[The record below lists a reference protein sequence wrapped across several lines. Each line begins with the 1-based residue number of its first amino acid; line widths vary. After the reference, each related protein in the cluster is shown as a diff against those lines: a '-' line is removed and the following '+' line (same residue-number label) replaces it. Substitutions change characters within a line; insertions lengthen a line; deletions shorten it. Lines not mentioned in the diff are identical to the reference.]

1 MQQNLRDRKLSMKA
15 KDILTVTSVALGTAT
30 LTVATFWSGPL
41 DAGID
46 AAPPATIAKPSLVS
60 HGVEMTIA
68 AVGGQVFKAGE
79 QPVFEL
85 TAVNRTNQDAGA
97 AVCVAMTCSAPAD
110 PLSRVIRMP
119 STLWQQEQVVTL
131 KPGETKVYG
140 LSTRTN
146 LPANNL
152 ISVSLREVDPK
163 GIGNSERADGV
174 RAARPFQPGIV
185 ALSFSTVAPGRV
197 PAFASVKSPN

>member
-1 MQQNLRDRKLSMKA
+1 MKT

-46 AAPPATIAKPSLVS
+46 TALPATIAKPSLVS

-68 AVGGQVFKAGE
+68 AAGGQVFKAGE

-85 TAVNRTNQDAGA
+85 TAVNTTNQA
-97 AVCVAMTCSAPAD
+97 ASASVCVAMTCSAPAD

-119 STLWQQEQVVTL
+119 STLWQQEQLVTL
-131 KPGETKVYG
+131 KPGETKVLQ

-146 LPANNL
+146 LPANSL
-152 ISVSLREVDPK
+152 ISVSLRELEPK
-163 GIGNSERADGV
+163 PTGNSEPVDGL

-185 ALSFSTVAPGRV
+185 ALRFSTVVSKSV
-197 PAFASVKSPN
+197 PAFASAKLPD

>member
-1 MQQNLRDRKLSMKA
+1 MKA

-30 LTVATFWSGPL
+30 LTVATFWSGSL

-68 AVGGQVFKAGE
+68 AVGSQVFKAGE
-79 QPVFEL
+79 PPVFEL
-85 TAVNRTNQDAGA
+85 TAVNTTNQDASA
-97 AVCVAMTCSAPAD
+97 AVCVAMTSSAPAD
-110 PLSRVIRMP
+110 RLSRVIRMP
-119 STLWQQEQVVTL
+119 SMLWQQEQVVTL
-131 KPGETKVYG
+131 KPGETRVYG

-146 LPANNL
+146 LPAFSL
-152 ISVSLREVDPK
+152 ISVSLREVVPK
-163 GIGNSERADGV
+163 RTGNSEPVDGV

-185 ALSFSTVAPGRV
+185 ALSFSTVAPGGV
-197 PAFASVKSPN
+197 PAFASLKLPN